1 MAMAFVG
8 GEWIAVEAA
17 PPVGASAY
25 GGSIP
30 PASTQRHPYI
40 GGIPMPSQTHDIR
53 PENQPH
59 KLTTPIPEVTWAW
72 GEAYP
77 CRFPIEIGKIGG
89 YCSGRMIPRPRCF
102 RYEGRGRLW
111 RHFDCSMCKRH
122 ATDWKVRALRA
133 DRP

>member
-1 MAMAFVG
+1 MPVVYIG
-8 GEWIAVEAA
+8 GEWIATDEN
-17 PPVGASAY
+17 PLVGSSVNE
-25 GGSIP
+25 GSIP
-30 PASTQRHPYI
+30 SASTHPFM
-40 GGIPMPSQTHDIR
+40 GGVPMSTSYGIR

-59 KLTTPIPEVTWAW
+59 KLTAAIPEVTWAW

-89 YCSGRMIPRPRCF
+89 YCGGRMIPRPRCF
-102 RYEGRGRLW
+102 RYEGKGRLW